1 MRAVGY
7 QPINTCDVR
16 PNPQSAS
23 GLGLSSRSYDDE
35 HNQMK
40 NLILLQEL
48 MLLSMCRNRLSN
60 KIDRFLP

>member
-1 MRAVGY
+1 MTLDLVNPVCRAHPDIV
-7 QPINTCDVR
+7 VFR
-16 PNPQSAS
+16 PVVE
-23 GLGLSSRSYDDE
+23 GVYDDE